1 MRSLRHILAAAILAA
16 AALLT
21 VPASAIGLESARA
34 QGLVG
39 ETRSGYVA
47 PIKSPSAEVQK
58 LVNDVN
64 AKRRDHYRKIAARNG
79 ISIEEVGRL
88 TAEKLINSLPGGVF
102 YQTASGN
109 WQRK

>member
-1 MRSLRHILAAAILAA
+1 MRSLRNILAAAILAA

-21 VPASAIGLESARA
+21 VPASAIDLESARA

-47 PIKSPSAEVQK
+47 PVNSPTADVQR
-58 LVNDVN
+58 LVNGVN
-64 AKRRDHYRKIAARNG
+64 AKRRDHYQKIAGRNG
-79 ISIEEVGRL
+79 ISIDEVGRL
-88 TAEKLINSLPGGVF
+88 TAEKLINGLPGGVY
-102 YQTASGN
+102 YQTASGS